1 MEIRIT
7 MEGARADVEQRS
19 LYKWLR
25 DDRELRAV
33 TGIALVGSGPE
44 EPGAGA
50 MGTTLDVVSL
60 VLNSALQLS
69 SLAVAIA
76 AWRDAHRP
84 RSRMVI
90 ERDGIR
96 ITLPDDRLDEAHVL
110 LRALERG
117 ADR

>member
-1 MEIRIT
+1 MEVRIT
-7 MEGARADVEQRS
+7 MDGARADVEQRS

-25 DDRELRAV
+25 EDRELRAV
-33 TGIALVGSGPE
+33 AGITLVGSEPE

-60 VLNSALQLS
+60 VINSALQLS
-69 SLAVAIA
+69 SVAVAIA
-76 AWRDAHRP
+76 AWKEAHRP

-90 ERDGIR
+90 ERDGVK
-96 ITLPDDRLDEAHVL
+96 ITVSDGCLDEAQAL

-117 ADR
+117 VDR

>member
-7 MEGARADVEQRS
+7 MDGARADVEQRS

-33 TGIALVGSGPE
+33 ARITLVAAEPE
-44 EPGAGA
+44 ESGAGA
-50 MGTTLDVVSL
+50 MGAAFDAVSL
-60 VLNSALQLS
+60 AINSVLQLG

-76 AWRDAHRP
+76 AWRQAHMP

-96 ITLPDDRLDEAHVL
+96 ITLPDDRLDEAQAL
-110 LRALERG
+110 LHALERG
-117 ADR
+117 TDR

>member
-1 MEIRIT
+1 MEIRIA
-7 MEGARADVEQRS
+7 MDGARADVEQRS

-25 DDRELRAV
+25 DDRELRAAA
-33 TGIALVGSGPE
+33 GITLVGPEPE

-50 MGTTLDVVSL
+50 MGTALDAVSL
-60 VLNSALQLS
+60 VINSALQLVS
-69 SLAVAIA
+69 VAVAIA
-76 AWRDAHRP
+76 AWRQAHMP

-96 ITLPDDRLDEAHVL
+96 ITLPEGCLDEAEAL

-117 ADR
+117 ADS